1 MTRLRILPGVTLHRG
16 SKDGGP
22 ESRVYMYGLECKA
35 LASLLV
41 LRFEDGSR
49 EAYHTHSFNAVSWV
63 LGPGSLD
70 ENIRC
75 CAPAYE
81 RCDIVDLAPSFAPVV
96 TRRARCHKVIS
107 YGTTW
112 VLSLRGPW
120 ASSWTDVDERTGVT
134 TRLRAGRV
142 PVAAVPG

>member
-1 MTRLRILPGVTLHRG
+1 MTTTRFHILPGVTLHWG

-35 LASLLV
+35 LASCLV

-49 EAYHTHSFNAVSWV
+49 EAYHSHSFNAISWI
-63 LGPGSLD
+63 LNGGRLCEHMLRPGNMHRVHSRKGGS
-70 ENIRC
+70 I
-75 CAPAYE
+75 
-81 RCDIVDLAPSFAPVV
+81 F
-96 TRRARCHKVIS
+96 TARTHLHKVRSI
-107 YGTTW
+107 GTTW

-120 ASSWTDVDERTGVT
+120 AATWTDVDERTGVA

-142 PVAAVPG
+142 AV